1 MKKLLV
7 TGASGFLGWNLC
19 HVAKHN
25 WQVYG
30 TYFTNY
36 VTIDDVNL
44 YKVNLT
50 DYIALEQLFSTLQ
63 PDAVIHLAAASK
75 PNFCQN
81 NPQISYN
88 INVTT
93 SLYLAQLCA
102 AADIPFVFTSTDL
115 VFDGRRY
122 SALKRRS
129 LLRLRQNSFYQE
141 NDPVSPICIY
151 GKHKVIAEQKIQE
164 IYPNAAIC
172 RMPLMFGIPAPVA
185 NSFIQG
191 FIKTLKAEQELNL
204 FVDEFRT
211 PVSATTAAQ
220 GLLLA
225 LEKQVNGIL
234 HLGGQ
239 ERISRYDFGLLLAK
253 VLKLNQD
260 LIVPGKQQDVIM
272 AAPRSPDTSLDS
284 SKAWQLGYQ
293 PLSLRDELIAIS
305 DVIVSNT

>member
-75 PNFCQN
+75 PDFCQI
-81 NPQISYN
+81 NPEISYN

-115 VFDGRRY
+115 VFDG
-122 SALKRRS
+122 K
-129 LLRLRQNSFYQE
+129 NSFYQE

-164 IYPNAAIC
+164 IYPGATIC
-172 RMPLMFGIPAPVA
+172 RMPLMFGLSSPVA
-185 NSFIQG
+185 TSFIQG

-211 PVSATTAAQ
+211 PVSATTASK

-225 LEKQVNGIL
+225 LEKQVSGIL
-234 HLGGQ
+234 HLGGKQ
-239 ERISRYDFGLLLAK
+239 RISRYEFGLLLAEI
-253 VLKLNQD
+253 LKLNQD

-272 AAPRSPDTSLDS
+272 AAPRCPDTSLDS

-305 DVIVSNT
+305 DVIISNT

>member
-19 HVAKHN
+19 QVAKHN

-75 PNFCQN
+75 PDFCQI
-81 NPQISYN
+81 NPEISYN

-115 VFDGRRY
+115 VFDG
-122 SALKRRS
+122 
-129 LLRLRQNSFYQE
+129 QNSFYQE
-141 NDPVSPICIY
+141 NDPVCPICIY
-151 GKHKVIAEQKIQE
+151 GEHKVIAEQKIQE
-164 IYPNAAIC
+164 IYPVAAIC
-172 RMPLMFGIPAPVA
+172 RMPLMFGLSSPVS

-191 FIKTLKAEQELNL
+191 FIKTLKTEQELNL

-225 LEKQVNGIL
+225 LEKQVNRVL
-234 HLGGQ
+234 HLGGKQ
-239 ERISRYDFGLLLAK
+239 RISRYEFGLLLAK
-253 VLKLNQD
+253 VLKLNQN

-272 AAPRSPDTSLDS
+272 AAPRCPDTSLDS

-293 PLSLRDELIAIS
+293 PLSLQDELIAIS
-305 DVIVSNT
+305 DVIISNT